1 MPVTRYAVIRDNTR
15 WRINLDGVN
24 YGFYDD
30 ADAATEVAIATAQKA
45 GEAGHEAQVVVET
58 LPMHFRIAWMYG
70 VDPAPAG

>member
-1 MPVTRYAVIRDNTR
+1 MPVTRYAVIREDAR
-15 WRINLDGVN
+15 WRVNLDGVN

-58 LPMHFRIAWMYG
+58 LPMNFRIAWTYG
-70 VDPAPAG
+70 IDPAPAG